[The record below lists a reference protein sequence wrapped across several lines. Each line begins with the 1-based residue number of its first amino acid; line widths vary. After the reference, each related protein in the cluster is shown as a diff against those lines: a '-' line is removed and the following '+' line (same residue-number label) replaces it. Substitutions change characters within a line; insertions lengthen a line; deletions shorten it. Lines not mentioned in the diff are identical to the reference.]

1 MDILVFG
8 APHLDRWDNRAF
20 SATVAGPTDRHDTYE
35 RDVADEP
42 PGEPISRGPQRRVG
56 AAILR
61 YSIFPPEIVEAILR
75 RPIEVGDTVGVHYR
89 RFRVVRLFFAAR
101 VTEVFD
107 GPDGEWWRTG
117 FTYRTLVG
125 HPELGEET
133 FSSEKQLATGRVRVA
148 LRSWSRP
155 GTWLAR
161 WFAPIVRR
169 MQVGASLHALDHL
182 ESIAKA
188 DGSAASSSMRRFV

>member
-1 MDILVFG
+1 MFG
-8 APHLDRWDNRAF
+8 APSLDGWDDRAYSAHDRSEARW
-20 SATVAGPTDRHDTYE
+20 TDVYE
-35 RDVADEP
+35 RDVAEEP
-42 PGEPISRGPQRRVG
+42 PGEPVARGPQRRVA

-61 YSIFPPEIVEAILR
+61 YSIFPPELVEPIVR

-89 RFRVVRLFFAAR
+89 GFRAVRLFFAAR

-107 GPDGEWWRTG
+107 EERAGWWCTG

-133 FSSEKQLATGRVRVA
+133 FASEKELATGRVRAA

-155 GTWLAR
+155 GTTLAR
-161 WFAPIVRR
+161 VLAPLVRR
-169 MQVGASLHALDHL
+169 AQVRASRRALDHL
-182 ESIAKA
+182 QAIA
-188 DGSAASSSMRRFV
+188 RE